1 MHYLFASKSLGPQ
14 AQLLAQIGEAIGVG
28 GQLEAFRDVERFS
41 ERLRRHNGPGI
52 LILLAS
58 DLRDLARLGEDREIL
73 LPADIILLVPD
84 HAADTI
90 ATAHSLRPRYLGTTD
105 CDLDKVMPVLQQLLR
120 KLATR
125 PGGEPGRK
133 S

>member
-1 MHYLFASKSLGPQ
+1 VHCLFASKSLGPQ
-14 AQLLAQIGEAIGVG
+14 AQLLAQMGEAIGVG
-28 GQLEAFRDVERFS
+28 IQPEAFRDVERFS

-58 DLRDLARLGEDREIL
+58 DRWDLARLGEDREIL
-73 LPADIILLVPD
+73 LPADIILLVPN

-105 CDLDKVMPVLQQLLR
+105 CDLDEVVPVLQQLLR
-120 KLATR
+120 KRASR
-125 PGGEPGRK
+125 SEEEPGPT

>member
-14 AQLLAQIGEAIGVG
+14 TVLLAKIGEAIGVG
-28 GQLEAFRDVERFS
+28 DQLEAFRDVEHFA

-52 LILLAS
+52 VILLAS
-58 DLRDLARLGEDREIL
+58 EREDLARLGEDREIL

-84 HAADTI
+84 DAPDTI
-90 ATAHSLRPRYLGTTD
+90 ATGHSLRPRYLGTTD
-105 CDLDKVMPVLQQLLR
+105 SDLDKVVPVLQQLLR
-120 KLATR
+120 KRANW
-125 PGGEPGRK
+125 PEA

>member
-14 AQLLAQIGEAIGVG
+14 AELLAQIGEAIGAG
-28 GQLEAFRDVERFS
+28 GRLEAFRDVEHFS
-41 ERLRRHNGPGI
+41 KRLRWHNGPGI

-58 DLRDLARLGEDREIL
+58 DPGDLARLSEDREIL

-84 HAADTI
+84 NAADTI
-90 ATAHSLRPRYLGTTD
+90 ATAHSLRPCYPGTAD
-105 CDLDKVMPVLQQLLR
+105 CDLDKVVPVLQQLLR
-120 KLATR
+120 KRASWPEAQ
-125 PGGEPGRK
+125 PGPA